1 MVSTDID
8 ALQTAPIDE
17 PVSPQGLADSED
29 ESLRERAATL
39 VRQIATA
46 EGAQEMGLI
55 DSITHLGNQ
64 TQTRA
69 SSELDL
75 LRTRVGEMLS
85 QEGVGGEIA
94 QGLVDLRFELDRISP
109 DSVGSAGPLR
119 SLVSVLP
126 FISKT
131 ASPLKVLQKI
141 AIRYEPVSRQIEEI
155 ETRLRNGR
163 MVLTRDNVELRQLY
177 EHVEQQ
183 RLPVQKNAYLGE
195 LVMDELQNLL
205 DTTDDPQK
213 ANRSRL
219 ALQDVADRVQN
230 LRILDEVFAQ
240 FFVGIEMTRR
250 NNAQLGRAVER
261 TLSVAT
267 NVVTVGLAI
276 QTALS
281 RQREIMEANTRTRE
295 FIGDL
300 IVSNASAINR
310 HTQEIGEVFKNPV
323 IAMDKLTQAH
333 NELVEAMET
342 ANRLRD
348 EGFQIAREN
357 ITNLRELTEDF
368 QQRIGSVQEA
378 DSIESIEA

>member
-1 MVSTDID
+1 
-8 ALQTAPIDE
+8 
-17 PVSPQGLADSED
+17 
-29 ESLRERAATL
+29 
-39 VRQIATA
+39 
-46 EGAQEMGLI
+46 
-55 DSITHLGNQ
+55 
-64 TQTRA
+64 
-69 SSELDL
+69 
-75 LRTRVGEMLS
+75 
-85 QEGVGGEIA
+85 
-94 QGLVDLRFELDRISP
+94 
-109 DSVGSAGPLR
+109 
-119 SLVSVLP
+119 
-126 FISKT
+126 
-131 ASPLKVLQKI
+131 
-141 AIRYEPVSRQIEEI
+141 EI